1 MKHLLSIF
9 IFLSFMSVT
18 SADESWIY
26 QDTRIKDKCMAYP
39 VSSRDWYESYY
50 DHYIEEIDNHWDSI
64 SFELFVGQIGDYIG
78 KEVPINDEFKTSW
91 DESVSL
97 TRNLSECIK
106 EPTPF
111 TANTFAS
118 KYEVVKE
125 LDKRFCKE
133 YASNIK
139 YECSSIVLIKH
150 FSDTRSLIY
159 GMTIYGLYEID
170 NEVLIFPLRNI
181 Q

>member
-1 MKHLLSIF
+1 MKHLLSIL
-9 IFLSFMSVT
+9 IFFSFVSVA
-18 SADESWIY
+18 SADDSWTY
-26 QDTRIKDKCMAYP
+26 QDIRIEDKCMAYP
-39 VSSRDWYESYY
+39 VSSGDWYESYY
-50 DHYIEEIDNHWDSI
+50 DHYIEEIDSHWGNL
-64 SFELFVGQIGDYIG
+64 SFEMFVGQIGDYIG
-78 KEVPINDEFKTSW
+78 KEVPINDKFKTSW
-91 DESVSL
+91 GESVSL

-125 LDKRFCKE
+125 LDKRFCKQ
-133 YASNIK
+133 YAPYIES
-139 YECSSIVLIKH
+139 ECLSIVLISH
-150 FSDTRSLIY
+150 ISDDRTPIY